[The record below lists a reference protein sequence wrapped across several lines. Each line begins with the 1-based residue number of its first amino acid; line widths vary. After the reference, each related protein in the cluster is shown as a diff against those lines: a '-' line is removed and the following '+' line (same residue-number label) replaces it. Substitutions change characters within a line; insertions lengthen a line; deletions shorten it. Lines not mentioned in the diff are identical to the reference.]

1 MKRPREEE
9 MMFTDDEDDEYDE
22 DDDFIDNDTG
32 QDDNSYTAHI
42 RDIFGYD
49 KRK

>member
-1 MKRPREEE
+1 MKRKHEELYDSEEE
-9 MMFTDDEDDEYDE
+9 DEYDE
-22 DDDFIDNDTG
+22 DDDFID
-32 QDDNSYTAHI
+32 DDDAGMDYSSHI